1 MGPKTFVRRVLI
13 VVVGVVVV
21 GSSIVAI
28 GRYQSRRELLARIRA
43 LPIVE
48 VGRMDMKSTLTS
60 SGEVSSSNQTT
71 IRCQLE
77 KIVSSNSTIKGE
89 NRGSSSIIWLAPD
102 GSIVKKG
109 DVICK
114 LDGSDYEE
122 QELQQKI
129 LVQQTIALTTQNRL
143 DLELAETALEE
154 YQKGLKEQF
163 RIDLE
168 SRLKLARSDYE
179 KAQIRMKWSEEML
192 AKGYLGKGQYMTD
205 RQNLLTTS
213 ADYENAKKANSV
225 FMDYTTQKELKC
237 LMVDVQT
244 ARTNLESRL
253 LTLKLQQSR
262 LEHIQLQLR
271 RCTITAPHDGML
283 IYANRPEFGF
293 MIEEGVVVRQRMRLF
308 YLPDVSQME
317 VTSQIHESIVDK
329 IKPGMAVKVRVEAL
343 NHREIEGTVV
353 SVKPVPESER
363 FAFMGNEIKNYAGK
377 VKLNSVPDGL
387 RPGMTAEVIFTES
400 VHHDALVIPIGAMR
414 VENGR
419 EVCYIR
425 EEEGLERRELKIG
438 LSSTEFLEVTSG
450 VEEGDEIVSDP
461 ALVDDLPSQAI
472 VRTRVEDSRLAR
484 KRRSAVAPKIPI

>member
-1 MGPKTFVRRVLI
+1 MRSKTFVRRILI
-13 VVVGVVVV
+13 AGFGVFVVV
-21 GSSIVAI
+21 SSIWAI
-28 GRYQSRRELLARIRA
+28 GRFQRRRELLAQIQS

-48 VGRMDMKSTLTS
+48 VGRMDLKSTLTS
-60 SGEVSSSNQTT
+60 AGEISSSNQTT

-77 KIVSSNSTIKGE
+77 KIVSSNSMIKGE
-89 NRGSSSIIWLAPD
+89 NRGASAIIWLLPD

-114 LDGSDYEE
+114 LDASDFEE

-168 SRLKLARSDYE
+168 SRFKLARSDYE

-205 RQNLLTTS
+205 KQNLLTMS
-213 ADYENAKKANSV
+213 AEYENAKKANSV
-225 FMDYTTQKELKC
+225 FMDYTTQKEMKC

-253 LTLKLQQSR
+253 LTLKLQQTR
-262 LEHIQLQLR
+262 LEHIQLQIR
-271 RCTITAPHDGML
+271 RCTMTAPHDGML
-283 IYANRPEFGF
+283 IYAHRPEFGF
-293 MIEEGVVVRQRMRLF
+293 TVEEGVVVRQRMRLF
-308 YLPDVSQME
+308 YLPDINQME
-317 VTSQIHESIVDK
+317 VVSQIHESIVDK
-329 IKPGMAVKVRVEAL
+329 IQEGMAVKVRVEAL
-343 NHREIEGTVV
+343 NHREIDGTVV

-363 FAFMGNEIKNYAGK
+363 FAFMGNVIKNYAGK
-377 VKLNSVPDGL
+377 VKLNSVPEGL
-387 RPGMTAEVIFTES
+387 RPGMTAEVTFIES
-400 VHHDALVIPIGAMR
+400 VHRDALVIPIGAMR

-425 EEEGLERRELKIG
+425 DDDGLERRELTIG
-438 LSSTEFLEVTSG
+438 LSSPEFLEVTSG
-450 VEEGDEIVSDP
+450 VEQGDKIISDP
-461 ALVDDLPSQAI
+461 ALVDGLPDRSI
-472 VRTRVEDSRLAR
+472 VRTRAEDPRLAR
-484 KRRSAVAPKIPI
+484 KRRSAVVPKMPI